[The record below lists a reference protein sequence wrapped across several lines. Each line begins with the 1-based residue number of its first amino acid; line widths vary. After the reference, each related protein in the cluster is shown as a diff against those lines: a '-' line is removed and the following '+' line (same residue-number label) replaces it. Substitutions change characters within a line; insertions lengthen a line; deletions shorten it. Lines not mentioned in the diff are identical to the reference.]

1 MKFQTRKDKAYTR
14 FGIFTNIF
22 DKEDKMICGGWY
34 FHIHI
39 NHRQFAVW
47 GQLLKEIRWKQN
59 KRNTPQWDIHGWLLE
74 LMKME
79 K

>member
-1 MKFQTRKDKAYTR
+1 LIAIEWTFHEKAINNPIKEFDMKFQTRKDKAYTR

-47 GQLLKEIRWKQN
+47 G
-59 KRNTPQWDIHGWLLE
+59 
-74 LMKME
+74 
-79 K
+79 